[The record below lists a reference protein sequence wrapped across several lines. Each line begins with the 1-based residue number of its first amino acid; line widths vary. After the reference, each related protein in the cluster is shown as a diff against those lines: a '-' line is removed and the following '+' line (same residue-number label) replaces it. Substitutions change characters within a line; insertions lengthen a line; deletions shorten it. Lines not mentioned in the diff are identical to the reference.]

1 MAPTRLYG
9 HHQPLHRQVLE
20 ACQGWTVAV
29 CSTNAQVKVIATLL
43 LEQALVSHSI
53 AELLAQLPE
62 GTRQLLLIA
71 DDTLPDG
78 GADQLLEQLRS
89 QPGIERVRGLVYL
102 PRAVA
107 TTRLQQLWMQGADA
121 LLSLESGGSGL
132 GLNAI
137 LELVAGRP
145 CIDPA
150 FNQRLRRPH
159 TVRLR
164 PREQE
169 LILAL
174 ARGRSTR
181 EIAALRQVRC
191 DSVRRQLCNL
201 YRKTDVHDQQGLLA
215 WGLEHGVL
223 RPPDLACRLHRSLSR
238 SAASSACRSS
248 S

>member
-9 HHQPLHRQVLE
+9 HQQPLHCQVLE

-29 CSTNAQVKVIATLL
+29 CSTNAQVEVIATLL

-53 AELLAQLPE
+53 AELLARLPE

-78 GADQLLEQLRS
+78 GADQLLEQLRR
-89 QPGIERVRGLVYL
+89 QPGIERVRGVIYL

-132 GLNAI
+132 GLQAV
-137 LELVAGRP
+137 LDLMAGRP
-145 CIDPA
+145 CIDPV
-150 FNQRLRRPH
+150 FDRRLRRVERHPGGERGGH
-159 TVRLR
+159 PEAGLTPAERQL
-164 PREQE
+164 
-169 LILAL
+169 LLAL
-174 ARGRSTR
+174 AWGRSSA

-191 DSVRRQLCNL
+191 DTVRRQRSHL
-201 YRKTDVHDQQGLLA
+201 YRKAGVADQRGLLA
-215 WGLEHGVL
+215 WALAQGLL
-223 RPPDLACRLHRSLSR
+223 RPADLIAPQR
-238 SAASSACRSS
+238 
-248 S
+248 

>member
-29 CSTNAQVKVIATLL
+29 CSTNAQVEVIATLL

-62 GTRQLLLIA
+62 GTRQLLMIA

-132 GLNAI
+132 GLQAV
-137 LELVAGRP
+137 LDLMAGRP
-145 CIDPA
+145 CIDPV
-150 FNQRLRRPH
+150 FDRRLRRRERH
-159 TVRLR
+159 
-164 PREQE
+164 PRGQLSPAERE
-169 LILAL
+169 LLLAL
-174 ARGRSTR
+174 AWGRSSA

-191 DSVRRQLCNL
+191 DTVRRQRSHL
-201 YRKTDVHDQQGLLA
+201 YRKAGVADQRGLLA
-215 WGLEHGVL
+215 WALEQGLL
-223 RPPDLACRLHRSLSR
+223 RPPDLIAPQR
-238 SAASSACRSS
+238 
-248 S
+248 

>member
-29 CSTNAQVKVIATLL
+29 CSTNAQVEVIATLL

-62 GTRQLLLIA
+62 GTRQLLMIA

-132 GLNAI
+132 GLQAV
-137 LELVAGRP
+137 LDLMAGRP
-145 CIDPA
+145 CIDPV
-150 FNQRLRRPH
+150 FDRRLRRRERH
-159 TVRLR
+159 
-164 PREQE
+164 PRGQLSPAEQE
-169 LILAL
+169 LLLAL
-174 ARGRSTR
+174 AWGRSSA

-191 DSVRRQLCNL
+191 DTVRRQRSHL
-201 YRKTDVHDQQGLLA
+201 YRKAGVADQRGLLA
-215 WGLEHGVL
+215 WALEQGLL
-223 RPPDLACRLHRSLSR
+223 RPPDLIAPQR
-238 SAASSACRSS
+238 
-248 S
+248 